1 MPADSPNDLASP
13 PDSLRHSIL
22 RHIRYTLAR
31 PSNHFLPRELL
42 KGGTSE
48 ILNWVALDGAVGPLK
63 MTLIDYIPG
72 YRSRPSTGC
81 AMAFA
86 YWD

>member
-1 MPADSPNDLASP
+1 VIDEEID
-13 PDSLRHSIL
+13 RT
-22 RHIRYTLAR
+22 TLDALQAK
-31 PSNHFLPRELL
+31 NTQALYDLPRAQL

-48 ILNWVALDGAVGPLK
+48 ILNWVALDGAVGSLP
-63 MTLIDYIPG
+63 MQLIEYIPG

-86 YWD
+86 YWQ